1 MSRPNKRGLDALRPV
16 EITLGAQRSPEG
28 SVIIST
34 GNTRVLCA
42 ATVELKVPRWMKEQG
57 KPGGWVTAEY
67 SMLPGS
73 GDTRVRRGTNSRAT
87 EIQRLIARSLRGAV
101 DLQKLDGVTITVDC
115 DVLDADGGTRTASI
129 TGGWLAL
136 ALACDSLVKRG
147 VLSENPIIS
156 QVAAT
161 SVGIVNG
168 TPLLDLEYVE
178 DSAAETDMNVVGLS
192 TGEFIEVQGTAEGAP
207 FSRSELNSL
216 LDLAQSGIAH
226 LCELQR
232 DALAS
237 AGASS

>member
-1 MSRPNKRGLDALRPV
+1 
-16 EITLGAQRSPEG
+16 
-28 SVIIST
+28 
-34 GNTRVLCA
+34 
-42 ATVELKVPRWMKEQG
+42 MKEQD

-101 DLQKLDGVTITVDC
+101 DLSKLDGVTITVDC

-129 TGGWLAL
+129 TGGWVAL
-136 ALACDSLVKRG
+136 ALACKKLEQSG
-147 VLSENPIIS
+147 VIKDNPIIA

-161 SVGIVNG
+161 SVGIVDG
-168 TPLLDLEYVE
+168 QPRLDLEYIE

-207 FSRSELNSL
+207 FSRDELGVL
-216 LDLAQSGIAH
+216 LDLAQAGIAQ
-226 LCELQR
+226 LWDAQNAALQSR
-232 DALAS
+232 EH
-237 AGASS
+237 

>member
-1 MSRPNKRGLDALRPV
+1 MSRPDQRTHDSLRPV
-16 EITLGAQRSPEG
+16 SITLGAQRSPAG

-42 ATVELKVPRWMKEQG
+42 ATVDLKVPRWMKEQD

-101 DLQKLDGVTITVDC
+101 DLSKLDGVTITVDC

-129 TGGWLAL
+129 TGGWVAL
-136 ALACDSLVKRG
+136 ALACKKLEQSG
-147 VLSENPIIS
+147 VIKDNPIIA

-161 SVGIVNG
+161 SVGIVDG
-168 TPLLDLEYVE
+168 QPRLDLEYIE

-207 FSRSELNSL
+207 FSRDELGVL
-216 LDLAQSGIAH
+216 LDLAQAGIAQ
-226 LCELQR
+226 LCDAQNAALQSR
-232 DALAS
+232 EH
-237 AGASS
+237 